1 MKSNTKKTVCL
12 FAVFFLAAV
21 LLTGVQL
28 VGTKVAVAENDSAN
42 IGRTYYYQEL
52 KNSPMAQKFYKLMQT
67 TEKEGKFK

>member
-28 VGTKVAVAENDSAN
+28 VGTKVAVAEHRADVLLS
-42 IGRTYYYQEL
+42 RV
-52 KNSPMAQKFYKLMQT
+52 
-67 TEKEGKFK
+67 EKQSHGAEVLQPYARDGKRR